1 MDLKYCLYARKST
14 ESDERQA
21 MSIGSQ
27 IKEMTTLAEREGL
40 SIVGIKQE
48 SFSAK
53 NSGIRPVFNEML
65 AGIRS
70 GQYDAILTW
79 APDRLARNAGDLGS
93 LVDLMDQNKLQHIRT
108 FGQTFSNT
116 PNEKFLLMILGSQAK
131 LENDNRGVNVKR
143 GIRAVCEQGWRPC
156 RPPLGYYNHSIG
168 SNKDVILDPERHM
181 YITGMFQRVADG
193 ESGLAIKDWFEENN
207 VTTRAGKH
215 ISLSMIYNMLK
226 NPFYYGEFQYG
237 GNWYK
242 GAHEPLVT
250 KELFEKARVA
260 MIEPPRGRWGGKD
273 FTFTRYITCMNCGSK
288 LIGEEK
294 FRTLKSGT
302 TNRYVYYHCSRHTGR
317 DCIEPYLKQEVLI
330 CELVRILKPNMIKR
344 TPEMADEFSQAVST
358 TREMGNIMIEEEV
371 IAKYVQA
378 TLKRGTTGQRRMIM
392 NNLLVS
398 LGIKFGKLY
407 IISSDLRQTILTR
420 T

>member
-1 MDLKYCLYARKST
+1 MDTKSPLKYCLYARKST

-27 IKEMTTLAEREGL
+27 INEMTTLANREGL
-40 SIVGIKQE
+40 FIADIKQE

-53 NSGIRPVFNEML
+53 SSGVRPVFDEML
-65 AGIRS
+65 QGLRS
-70 GQYDAILTW
+70 GRYDAILTW

-93 LVDLMDQNKLQHIRT
+93 LVDLMDLNKLQHIRT

-168 SNKDVILDPERHM
+168 SHKDVILDPERHG
-181 YITGMFQRVADG
+181 YISEMFERVANG
-193 ESGLAIKDWFEENN
+193 ESGISIEKWLGEKE

-226 NPFYYGEFQYG
+226 NPFYYGEFKYG
-237 GNWYK
+237 DVWYK
-242 GAHEPLVT
+242 GAHEPLVS
-250 KELFEKARVA
+250 KELFDKARLA
-260 MIEPPRGRWGGKD
+260 LAEPPRGKWGDKD
-273 FTFTRYITCMNCGSK
+273 FTFTKYVSCMSCGSK

-294 FRTLKSGT
+294 SRTLKSGVT
-302 TNRYVYYHCSRHTGR
+302 HRYIYYHCSRHTGA
-317 DCIEPYLKQEVLI
+317 DCDEPYLRQEVLVA
-330 CELVRILKPNMIKR
+330 ELVRVLKP
-344 TPEMADEFSQAVST
+344 EMFRFTKDVSDEFSRVVST
-358 TREMGNIMIEEEV
+358 AREMGSVMKEQSIITNYIR
-371 IAKYVQA
+371 A
-378 TLKRGTTGQRRMIM
+378 TLKTGSSAQQRKLMGDLVIRLTANNGT
-392 NNLLVS
+392 LLVNPA
-398 LGIKFGKLY
+398 
-407 IISSDLRQTILTR
+407 SS
-420 T
+420 